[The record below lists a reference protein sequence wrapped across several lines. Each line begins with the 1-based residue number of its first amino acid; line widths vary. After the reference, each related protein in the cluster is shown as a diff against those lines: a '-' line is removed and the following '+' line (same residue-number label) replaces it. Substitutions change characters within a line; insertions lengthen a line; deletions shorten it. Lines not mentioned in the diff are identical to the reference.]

1 MGYVR
6 IKRDRPS
13 LLTQAR
19 STLYPLRGNNFHQH
33 PPLSRE
39 HKGRRKEESNSVL
52 AYVARRIV
60 YVIPI
65 VISVALVCFLLVHI
79 TPGDPLVAVLPAD
92 ASQELANQLR
102 IAYGFDRPLPVQFGL
117 WLWKAVN
124 GDLGHSIAT
133 GRPVLS
139 EVMRAVGNTVTLAIA
154 AAMIG
159 FSLGLL
165 FGLIAGYFRD
175 TWIDKVATSIAVAAG
190 PGGSGAWGWDWE
202 HIRYLILP
210 AITTSVIPM
219 GIVTRT
225 VRALTGDILSQD
237 FVEALRAK
245 GLRETSVFRHVIKN
259 AAPTAMA
266 VMGLQLGY
274 MLGGSILIETVFSW
288 PGSGLLLN
296 SAIFQRDLPLL
307 QGTILVLALFFVFL
321 NLMVDIAQA
330 AIDPRIKRS

>member
-1 MGYVR
+1 V
-6 IKRDRPS
+6 
-13 LLTQAR
+13 
-19 STLYPLRGNNFHQH
+19 F
-33 PPLSRE
+33 
-39 HKGRRKEESNSVL
+39 

-65 VISVALVCFLLVHI
+65 ILSVALVCFMLVHI
-79 TPGDPLVAVLPAD
+79 TPGDPLVAILPAD
-92 ASQELANQLR
+92 ASQELAQQLR
-102 IAYGFDRPLPVQFGL
+102 VAYGFDRPLPVQFGL
-117 WLWKAVN
+117 WLWKALH

-133 GRPVLS
+133 GRPVLT

-154 AAMIG
+154 AAIIG
-159 FSLGLL
+159 FSLGLF

-175 TWIDKVATSIAVAAG
+175 NWVDKVATSIAIAGVSVPHYWLGMVLVIIFSVQLNWLPAVGAG

-210 AITTSVIPM
+210 AVTTAVIPM

-245 GLRETSVFRHVIKN
+245 GLRETYVFRHVIKN
-259 AAPTAMA
+259 AAPTALA

-321 NLMVDIAQA
+321 NLLVDILQA
-330 AIDPRIKRS
+330 SIDPRIKRS

>member
-1 MGYVR
+1 MLIYTV
-6 IKRDRPS
+6 
-13 LLTQAR
+13 
-19 STLYPLRGNNFHQH
+19 
-33 PPLSRE
+33 
-39 HKGRRKEESNSVL
+39 
-52 AYVARRIV
+52 RRIV

-65 VISVALVCFLLVHI
+65 LLSVALVCFMLVHI

-92 ASQELANQLR
+92 ASQELADQMR
-102 IAYGFDRPLPVQFGL
+102 AAYGFDRPLPVQFGL
-117 WLWKAVN
+117 WLWRAVN
-124 GDLGHSIAT
+124 GDLGNSIAT

-139 EVMRAVGNTVTLAIA
+139 EVLRAVSNTVMLAIA

-159 FSLGLL
+159 FTLGLF

-175 TWIDKVATSIAVAAG
+175 TWIDKVATSIAIAG
-190 PGGSGAWGWDWE
+190 VSVPHYWLGMVLVIIFSVQLSW
-202 HIRYLILP
+202 LP
-210 AITTSVIPM
+210 AVTTSVIPM

-245 GLRETSVFRHVIKN
+245 GLHETDVFRHVIKN

-307 QGTILVLALFFVFL
+307 QGTILVLAMFFVIL
-321 NLMVDIAQA
+321 NLLVDIAQA

>member
-1 MGYVR
+1 M
-6 IKRDRPS
+6 
-13 LLTQAR
+13 
-19 STLYPLRGNNFHQH
+19 
-33 PPLSRE
+33 
-39 HKGRRKEESNSVL
+39 L
-52 AYVARRIV
+52 AYVTRRIF

-65 VISVALVCFLLVHI
+65 VISVALVCFMLVHI

-102 IAYGFDRPLPVQFGL
+102 IAYGFDRPLPVQFGI

-124 GDLGHSIAT
+124 GDLGQSIAT
-133 GRPVLS
+133 GRPVLT

-154 AAMIG
+154 AASIG
-159 FSLGLL
+159 FALGLF

-175 TWIDKVATSIAVAAG
+175 TWIDKVATSIAIAGVSLPHYWLGMVLVIIFSVQLNWLPAVGAG
-190 PGGSGAWGWDWE
+190 PGGSGAWGWDWQ
-202 HIRYLILP
+202 HTRYLILP
-210 AITTSVIPM
+210 AITTAAIPM
-219 GIVTRT
+219 GIVTST
-225 VRALTGDILSQD
+225 IRALTGDILSQD
-237 FVEALRAK
+237 FVQALSAK

-274 MLGGSILIETVFSW
+274 VLGGSILIETVFSW

-307 QGTILVLALFFVFL
+307 QGTILVLALFFVLL

-330 AIDPRIKRS
+330 AIDPRIKRG

>member
-1 MGYVR
+1 M
-6 IKRDRPS
+6 
-13 LLTQAR
+13 
-19 STLYPLRGNNFHQH
+19 F
-33 PPLSRE
+33 
-39 HKGRRKEESNSVL
+39 
-52 AYVARRIV
+52 AYTARRIV

-79 TPGDPLVAVLPAD
+79 TPGDPLVAILPAD
-92 ASQELANQLR
+92 ASQELAAQLR

-117 WLWKAVN
+117 WLWRALH
-124 GDLGHSIAT
+124 GDLGQSIAT

-139 EVMRAVGNTVTLAIA
+139 EVMRAVSNTVMLAIA
-154 AAMIG
+154 AASIG
-159 FSLGLL
+159 FTLGLF

-175 TWIDKVATSIAVAAG
+175 TWVDKVATSIAIAGVSVPHYWLGMVLVIIFSVQLNWLPAVGAG
-190 PGGSGAWGWDWE
+190 PGGSGAWQWDWE
-202 HIRYLILP
+202 HVRYLILP

-225 VRALTGDILSQD
+225 VRSLTGDILSQD

-245 GLRETSVFRHVIKN
+245 GLRETSVFRHVVKN

-321 NLMVDIAQA
+321 NLIVDIAQA
-330 AIDPRIKRS
+330 SIDPRIKRA